1 MSSYPD
7 LTKFK
12 ALSFDCY
19 GTLIDWES
27 GLRAG
32 LEPIISRL
40 PPPPPSSTNTTDV
53 PTEASLTKR
62 FDTLSAALQSS
73 SPTLRYDL
81 NLSSSFRT
89 LAAELG
95 VSVTEEEAT
104 AFGSLPGTWV
114 PFADT
119 IPGLEIL
126 KRHYKLIILSNID
139 ASNISHTLTHFS
151 PVKFDAVY
159 TAEQIGSYKP
169 ADGNFTYLFE
179 HVEEDFGVK
188 WDDERGEGL
197 LHVARSLTADHVP
210 AKRFGLRSVW
220 ISRGG
225 DVKDGEGVGGDWEGT
240 KGDVGFE
247 WRFDT
252 IGEFAR
258 EVERQFGEKR

>member
-1 MSSYPD
+1 MSTYPD

-40 PPPPPSSTNTTDV
+40 PPPSSSSSAGDAP

-104 AFGSLPGTWV
+104 AFGSLPGTWA
-114 PFADT
+114 PFEDT

-126 KRHYKLIILSNID
+126 KRRYKLIILSNID
-139 ASNISHTLTHFS
+139 ASNISHTLKHFS
-151 PVKFDAVY
+151 PVAFDAVY
-159 TAEQIGSYKP
+159 TAERIGSYKP
-169 ADGNFTYLFE
+169 ADGNFSYLFE
-179 HVEEDFGVK
+179 HVEEEFGVK
-188 WDDERGEGL
+188 WDDEGGEGL

-210 AKRFGLRSVW
+210 AKKFGLRSVW

-225 DVKDGEGVGGDWEGT
+225 DAKDGEGVGGDWEET
-240 KGDVGFE
+240 KSDVGFE